1 MNPDE
6 LRVGDGERDRAA
18 ASLGEHYSAG
28 RLTHAE
34 YAERLDAIWT
44 ARTRRDLDD
53 VFHDLPKVV
62 QVPVRPARTR
72 WLGWPYSGLLFLIVA
87 GLAIAHPSWLLLL
100 VVALVFV
107 KIARHQNRHSRH
119 RSRLHG

>member
-1 MNPDE
+1 MNPAD
-6 LRVGDGERDRAA
+6 LRVGDEERDRAA

-28 RLTHAE
+28 RLTQTE

-62 QVPVRPARTR
+62 PVSARPARRR
-72 WLGWPYSGLLFLIVA
+72 WLGWPYSALLFLIVA
-87 GLAIAHPSWLLLL
+87 GLLITHPKWLLVAFVVL
-100 VVALVFV
+100 VVV
-107 KIARHQNRHSRH
+107 KIARHQRRHSRL
-119 RSRLHG
+119 RR